1 MLGGNAR
8 SCAIFMFTQLAFDQ
22 IAGSDADIRERVN
35 EHAGFWNGVLGGLQ
49 TAAFVALGRI
59 FDTRKDTNNAGR
71 LLLYAVDHPGI
82 FSEASL
88 AARKVAQGLNPTFAA
103 QYASEAHH
111 LKKGDLQPLVDALD
125 QQRAYYDDAV
135 APIRHNVFA
144 HQGRM
149 TRAERDEIF
158 AQLPIRQLEALVVF
172 PLRLYDALWALYM
185 NGAPPELRS
194 APTNVAE
201 ITAAGLG
208 KNVSTWEHLH
218 VVANVAALLKA
229 LRLEPPAE

>member
-1 MLGGNAR
+1 
-8 SCAIFMFTQLAFDQ
+8 MFTQLAFDL

-71 LLLYAVDHPGI
+71 LQLYAVDHPGI
-82 FSEASL
+82 FSESSL

-125 QQRAYYDDAV
+125 EQRAYYDDAV

-158 AQLPIRQLEALVVF
+158 EQLPIRQLGSAESKQQRLRRRSRPERGHRRPLLAPLTPVRENPF
-172 PLRLYDALWALYM
+172 DQLRLLDA
-185 NGAPPELRS
+185 RD
-194 APTNVAE
+194 
-201 ITAAGLG
+201 
-208 KNVSTWEHLH
+208 HL
-218 VVANVAALLKA
+218 
-229 LRLEPPAE
+229 